1 MIEKLSKRIFW
12 LIMVSL
18 SVLVLVFVLIFG
30 FFNYNNTINTATLM
44 MDRVMGVEPKK
55 IFNDRKEEERAKL
68 NMEGM
73 YLVLVEHGGTIQN
86 QDENYSKE
94 IEEYAIKV
102 VNKKS
107 QKGVIGKYIYKTRKI
122 KENTVSVTLMENE
135 KAIFHIKMN
144 LILLSI
150 LFFSSIILIY
160 TIAKKVS
167 NIIVKPVEET
177 FQKQKQ
183 FISDASHEL
192 KTPLAVIEA
201 NVEVLENEEKGNKWI
216 TYIKNEIESMDK
228 LINELL
234 LLAKI
239 ENIDNVAE
247 YEEFDM
253 SKEVEIILSM
263 FESVA
268 YEKQIS
274 LRSDIQQNIIMNGR
288 KEDIEHILS
297 TLVDNAINH
306 TPTKKEVI
314 VELKKEKSE
323 IILQVKNVGEPIKE
337 EEREKIFERFYR
349 IEQARSRKEKR
360 YGLGLAIAK
369 STLQKYKGKIKVG
382 YQDRFTV
389 FEVRIPS

>member
-1 MIEKLSKRIFW
+1 MIKKLSKRIFW
-12 LIMVSL
+12 LIMISL
-18 SVLVLVFVLIFG
+18 FIIVLGFVFVFG
-30 FFNYNNTINTATLM
+30 FFNYNNTINAATLM
-44 MDRVMGVEPKK
+44 MDRVMGIEPKK
-55 IFNDRKEEERAKL
+55 NFNDRKEEKPDID
-68 NMEGM
+68 GM
-73 YLVLVEHGGTIQN
+73 YIVLVENATKIQN
-86 QDENYSKE
+86 PDKSYDKE

-102 VNKKS
+102 AKKKN

-122 KENTVSVTLMENE
+122 KENTVSVILMENE
-135 KAIFHIKMN
+135 RAILHIKLN
-144 LILLSI
+144 FILLSI
-150 LFFSSIILIY
+150 LFVFSIVLIY
-160 TIAKKVS
+160 AIAKKVS

-201 NVEVLENEEKGNKWI
+201 NVDVLENEIKSNKWI
-216 TYIKNEIESMDK
+216 NYIQNEIESMNK

-239 ENIDNVAE
+239 ENIDNIAE
-247 YEEFDM
+247 YEQFDM

-274 LRSDIQQNIIMNGR
+274 LKSNIQPNIIMNGK
-288 KEDIEHILS
+288 KEDVEHILS
-297 TLVDNAINH
+297 TLVDNAIHH
-306 TPTKKEVI
+306 TPKKKEVI
-314 VELKKEKSE
+314 VELKKEKNE
-323 IILQVKNVGEPIKE
+323 IVLAVKNVGEPIQE

-349 IEQARSRKEKR
+349 IDQARNRKEKR

-369 STLQKYKGKIKVG
+369 STLQKYNGKITVE
-382 YQDRFTV
+382 YQDNFTIFQV
-389 FEVRIPS
+389 KIP